1 MLIQNS
7 SSKFQLKLVALAA
20 VIAFYACTTAGDEV
34 TSTSANNLLKS
45 LPKDFESESSRTT
58 PSNPTITPQPP
69 SETSH
74 AVIRAPEEEISEAK
88 SRLANLALKLAATR
102 QINHEK
108 TMEADD
114 IRGRESL
121 LRAEALASKKHWLA
135 TIREL
140 NSYLN
145 RTQVPEKKS
154 YLRSHYL
161 LGKAYEGL
169 KSPSRAGR
177 AYIRY
182 VAAALDVQENE
193 ASDLPEVIE
202 RLIVVASKEATNSST
217 LNPLLASLVAADLPK
232 DMRPKVLYFVGK
244 SALNQK
250 NIDLAKKWLSA
261 ASAISTDPL
270 LQNKITYLQGLILL
284 SNQEW
289 DEAEEQF
296 LSLAKIEND
305 AKNRDLA
312 RLALARIGV
321 HRRKTD
327 LALKLYEQIQE
338 DSDSFQEASFERI
351 YLHLSRKEHDKAR
364 NQAVFFLG
372 RFPDSQDALQ
382 IRLLLAYLD
391 MQAGDLDQSEQ
402 SLKKADKLLEDISQW
417 LSTKMTGRSRISQSL
432 LRDFLNISQ
441 QTIQPIPTVKEASSL
456 FESIAELARRLADT
470 HGEIQSLYY
479 AISRVDLGTLRPTWH
494 QQEVQ
499 LKAIA
504 EEALTIGHKLAASE
518 RLLHKNQLDPVN
530 WQKLIAS
537 ETRRTKISGSPAIRI
552 PNYGRNGDILRFLK
566 LSNMTAE
573 TYQKLRSAEAELGS
587 ARLLTQRN
595 DQGNN
600 PASSRLQELEERRKH
615 INQTLESTLRQLRQS
630 KVEVLIGLSPFRKTE
645 RFINQ
650 YAMALQEE
658 SEIFKQIRD
667 TSSETNLRLTDE
679 DASLAW
685 DQWESV
691 MKDIFS
697 QLNELDLGVKQGL
710 TEIFTDLDRHEQRYA
725 ELSGRLKA
733 INSELERKLGLSVP
747 YLVEQYT
754 HTIQDRFSRHRKWL
768 ADIEWLKYQKIVE
781 TDQKISKR
789 LELEQQILKDNLT
802 DLQQGVTQKWLE

>member
-1 MLIQNS
+1 VFIQNP
-7 SSKFQLKLVALAA
+7 SSKFPWKLVVLAA
-20 VIAFYACTTAGDEV
+20 VQAFYACTTASDEV
-34 TSTSANNLLKS
+34 ISTSAS
-45 LPKDFESESSRTT
+45 SPMEAEPKDLGSASSQSASNSLTT
-58 PSNPTITPQPP
+58 SPQPP
-69 SETSH
+69 SASSQ
-74 AVIRAPEEEISEAK
+74 AMIRAPEEEISEAK

-102 QINHEK
+102 QINQEK

-114 IRGRESL
+114 IRGKESL

-169 KSPSRAGR
+169 RSPSRAGR
-177 AYIRY
+177 AYVRY
-182 VAAALDVQENE
+182 VAAALDVKENE
-193 ASDLPEVIE
+193 ATDLPEVIE
-202 RLIVVASKEATNSST
+202 RLIVVASKEATNGST

-250 NIDLAKKWLSA
+250 NMDLAKKWLSA
-261 ASAISTDPL
+261 ASAISTDPFL
-270 LQNKITYLQGLILL
+270 KNKITYLQGLILL
-284 SNQEW
+284 SSQEW
-289 DEAEEQF
+289 DEAEELF
-296 LSLAKIEND
+296 LSLSKSEDD
-305 AKNRDLA
+305 AGNRDLA

-327 LALKLYEQIQE
+327 LALKLYEQIPE
-338 DSDSFQEASFERI
+338 DSGSFQEASFERI

-372 RFPDSQDALQ
+372 RFPESQDALQ

-402 SLKKADKLLEDISQW
+402 SLKKADKRLDDISQW
-417 LSTKMTGRSRISQSL
+417 LSTKMAGRSRISQNL
-432 LRDFLNISQ
+432 LRDFLSVSQ

-456 FESIAELARRLADT
+456 FESIADIARRLADT

-479 AISRVDLGTLRPTWH
+479 AISRVNLSTLRPTWH

-518 RLLHKNQLDPVN
+518 RLLHKNQLDPVH
-530 WQKLIAS
+530 WQKLVAS
-537 ETRRTKISGSPAIRI
+537 EARRIKISGSPAIRI
-552 PNYGRNGDILRFLK
+552 PNYGRNGDTLRFLK

-573 TYQKLRSAEAELGS
+573 TYQKLRTAEAELGS

-595 DQGNN
+595 EQGNN
-600 PASSRLQELEERRKH
+600 PAPSRLLELEEKRKR

-658 SEIFKQIRD
+658 SEIFKQMRD
-667 TSSETNLRLTDE
+667 STDETHLRLTAE

-685 DQWESV
+685 DRWESV

-697 QLNELDLGVKQGL
+697 QLNELDLSVKQGL
-710 TEIFTDLDRHEQRYA
+710 TGIFTELDRHEQRYA
-725 ELSGRLKA
+725 ELSGRLKS
-733 INSELERKLGLSVP
+733 INSELERKLGVAVP

-781 TDQKISKR
+781 SDQKISKR